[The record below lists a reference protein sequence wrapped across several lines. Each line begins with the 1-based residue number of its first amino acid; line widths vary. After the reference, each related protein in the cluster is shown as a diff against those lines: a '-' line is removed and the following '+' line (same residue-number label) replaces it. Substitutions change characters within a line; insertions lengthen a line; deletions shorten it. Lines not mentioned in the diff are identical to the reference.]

1 MTKILIIDDDVDIR
15 FTISEICRF
24 GGWVPIEAANG
35 QEGIEKFKEFQP
47 ELVMV
52 DFHMPVK
59 NGLET
64 VVEVRDLNSS
74 VPILVLTVDE
84 RQEIAD
90 EFLDKGATDF
100 ALKPI
105 KAPDLIARIRVN
117 LQIGR
122 LQNIKKQQR
131 EEIFITKGISSS
143 TLGLIV
149 DFLKVQIEALN
160 IEDITKEVSLAYQTV
175 HRYLIYLVEENL
187 VTIECDY
194 GKVGRPRNRYKWQ
207 EKIHDS

>member
-1 MTKILIIDDDVDIR
+1 MTRILIIDDDSDIR

-24 GGWVPIEAANG
+24 GGWEPLLAANG
-35 QEGIEKFKEFQP
+35 QEGVEVFKLNKP

-52 DFHMPVK
+52 DYHMPVK
-59 NGLET
+59 DGIET
-64 VVEVRDLNSS
+64 VRAIRDLDKR

-84 RQEIAD
+84 RQEVAD
-90 EFLDKGATDF
+90 NFLDQGATDF

-117 LQIGR
+117 LQIGQ
-122 LQNIKKQQR
+122 LQRQKLQQQ
-131 EEIFITKGISSS
+131 EEVFITKGISSS
-143 TLGLIV
+143 TLTI
-149 DFLKVQIEALN
+149 
-160 IEDITKEVSLAYQTV
+160 IEDYLKAQQEAQSIEEINKQVNLAYQTV
-175 HRYLIYLVEENL
+175 HRYLMYLVEEGK

-207 EKIHDS
+207 GV